1 MPAPYIW
8 TLGGLAASALILAA
22 SAFDPGSDTAAPG
35 FRVASAAFDG
45 PVTAQ
50 VVRVID
56 GDTFEAAAQ
65 IWLGEAVDVHVR
77 IDGIDAPEL
86 HGKCP
91 EERERAQA
99 ARDYLT
105 GRIGDAEVKLSRVR
119 YDKYGGRVDAVVRDA
134 NGDVGAAM
142 IRKGYA
148 RPYSGGR
155 RGGWCEAA

>member
-8 TLGGLAASALILAA
+8 SVAGLATSALILAA
-22 SAFDPGSDTAAPG
+22 SAVNPASDAAAPNL
-35 FRVASAAFDG
+35 RVASAGFDG

-91 EERERAQA
+91 EERERAAA
-99 ARDYLT
+99 ARDYLAN
-105 GRIGDAEVKLSRVR
+105 RIGDGQVQLSQVR

-134 NGDVGAAM
+134 GGDVGTAM

-155 RGGWCEAA
+155 RGGWCEAT